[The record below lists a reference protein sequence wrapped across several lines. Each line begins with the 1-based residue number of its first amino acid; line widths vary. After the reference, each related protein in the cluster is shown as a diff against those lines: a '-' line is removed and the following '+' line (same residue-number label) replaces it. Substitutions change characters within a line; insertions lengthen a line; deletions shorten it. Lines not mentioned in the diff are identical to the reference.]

1 MALVVIES
9 PFAGR
14 GWWLFNFIRRW
25 INVLYARRCMADAF
39 ARFEVPF
46 ASHLLYTQ
54 RGVLDDNKPRERGI
68 DGGFEWAYHG
78 DARVFYLDRGFSYGM
93 RLAERHAYMVG
104 QKIIYRSLTLGYS
117 HTLGGEFH
125 TYPGTAGEA
134 LAWRAW
140 EARIEQGARER
151 LIDAPL
157 PCRRA
162 RCTACGGVTLRDPR
176 YYAPSPASEGYEL
189 TENGDLKRKTQ

>member
-25 INVLYARRCMADAF
+25 VNVLYARRCMADAF

-54 RGVLDDNKPRERGI
+54 RGVLDDNKPRERERGI
-68 DGGFEWAYHG
+68 DGGFEWAYHA

-104 QKIIYRSLTLGYS
+104 QKIIYRSLKLGLSYD
-117 HTLGGEFH
+117 LGNVRPRG
-125 TYPGTAGEA
+125 
-134 LAWRAW
+134 LAPDDVIAW

-151 LIDAPL
+151 LLDAPL

-176 YYAPSPASEGYEL
+176 YYSPSPASEGYKL
-189 TENGDLKRKTQ
+189 TENGDLKRKPQ